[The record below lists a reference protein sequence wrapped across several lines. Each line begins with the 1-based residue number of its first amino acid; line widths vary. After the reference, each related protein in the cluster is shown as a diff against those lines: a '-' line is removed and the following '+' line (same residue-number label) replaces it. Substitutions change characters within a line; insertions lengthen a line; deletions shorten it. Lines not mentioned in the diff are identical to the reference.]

1 MIGLT
6 KPTGGLVN
14 QPKRVDS
21 DLGYYEGQIINKQNK
36 RN

>member
-6 KPTGGLVN
+6 KPVGLVN